1 MSGANHAFAAQQRL
15 MLQLR
20 NRTVQRGCD
29 SLLQAG
35 VGAGHLIAEVLTHRC
50 VRAVGEAEA

>member
-1 MSGANHAFAAQQRL
+1 

-50 VRAVGEAEA
+50 VGPLSEAEA

>member
-1 MSGANHAFAAQQRL
+1 

-20 NRTVQRGCD
+20 NRTMQRGCD

-35 VGAGHLIAEVLTHRC
+35 AGAGHLIAEVLTHRC